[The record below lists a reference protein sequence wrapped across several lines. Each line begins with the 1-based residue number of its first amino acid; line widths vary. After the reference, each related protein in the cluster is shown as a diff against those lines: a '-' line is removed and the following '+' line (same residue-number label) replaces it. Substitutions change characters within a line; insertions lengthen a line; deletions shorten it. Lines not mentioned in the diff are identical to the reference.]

1 MNSGLTGAQSQ
12 NQAQM
17 ILDARDLPRDWG
29 LSALNVARQA
39 GISAHYELPFGHG
52 KLTGGWQI
60 NAIATLL
67 AGFPFTPQI
76 GANRSEDGDTRNPD
90 RPSINPAFTG
100 PVVLGSPNQWFNPN
114 AFTLPP
120 FGTYGNLGRATLT
133 GPGLATLDLS
143 LFKTAAVSEKVGL
156 QLRAEFFNLLNHANF
171 GPPNATVFTNGTTTA
186 STTPAIGPTAGLIT
200 ATATTAR
207 QIQLGLKLIF

>member
-1 MNSGLTGAQSQ
+1 MQSPRCSRASPSRPRSAPTAPKMETPETPIGL
-12 NQAQM
+12 
-17 ILDARDLPRDWG
+17 
-29 LSALNVARQA
+29 
-39 GISAHYELPFGHG
+39 
-52 KLTGGWQI
+52 
-60 NAIATLL
+60 
-67 AGFPFTPQI
+67 
-76 GANRSEDGDTRNPD
+76 
-90 RPSINPAFTG
+90 PSISAFTG

-200 ATATTAR
+200 ATAPTAR